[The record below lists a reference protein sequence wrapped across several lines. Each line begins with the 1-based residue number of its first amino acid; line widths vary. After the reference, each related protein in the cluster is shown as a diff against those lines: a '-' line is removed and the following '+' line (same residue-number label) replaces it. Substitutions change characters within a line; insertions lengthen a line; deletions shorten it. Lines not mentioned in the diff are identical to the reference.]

1 MADVNDIANRIWD
14 NYLNSLTDIAYGAS
28 RALNGLSFGGLDY
41 LGDKFGID
49 TRMRGY
55 LNTLSPEEQL
65 LREIPGNFNEYAGAG
80 LGLGKVLKGVG
91 LANTRLQRWNGKRE
105 LIKQLE
111 RGRDF
116 KDIKFGKI
124 DEDKYNRL
132 NQIRGDVDSELV
144 KSRQVSVPADRVGHI
159 HERRVINNGYTPKE
173 TANSIYDALFNKK
186 SKIYPTRYDTLQ
198 EFVNEEVKPKN
209 SVLVGKI
216 RDGDGIF
223 VKTGYMKKR

>member
-65 LREIPGNFNEYAGAG
+65 LRERLGDFNEFAGAG

-91 LANTRLQRWNGKRE
+91 LANTRLQRWNGARN
-105 LIKQLE
+105 LIKQLN
-111 RGRDF
+111 RGTDF
-116 KDIKFGKI
+116 KDINFGKMDADTLNRVNDLRESANLPRLTGNLYI
-124 DEDKYNRL
+124 PANVVRKFYNKRL
-132 NQIRGDVDSELV
+132 NE
-144 KSRQVSVPADRVGHI
+144 
-159 HERRVINNGYTPKE
+159 GYTPE
-173 TANSIYDALFNKK
+173 GVANLGKRLFHEPGNEVGPSRYSHIQQVMRPREAVDEYGYISQNPANGQTVIKTMLKTKK
-186 SKIYPTRYDTLQ
+186 
-198 EFVNEEVKPKN
+198 
-209 SVLVGKI
+209 
-216 RDGDGIF
+216 
-223 VKTGYMKKR
+223 